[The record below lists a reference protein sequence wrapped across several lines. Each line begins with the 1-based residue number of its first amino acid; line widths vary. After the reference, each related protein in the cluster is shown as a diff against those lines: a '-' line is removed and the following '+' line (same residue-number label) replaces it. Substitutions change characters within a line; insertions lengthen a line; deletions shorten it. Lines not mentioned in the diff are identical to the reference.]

1 MVLSISNVS
10 PIQGSRYYT
19 AEGYYSN
26 EEQQH
31 RSVWTGKLAT
41 ELGLAGQIK
50 PEDFNQ
56 LLEGCNLEGEPL
68 VDKSRLYAQQRAME
82 INGSDRRQIPTAL
95 AAYDLTTSAPKSV
108 SIQAIVFRDERLEMT
123 HRLAT
128 ARMLDITES
137 RYATTRVTHQRKRQV
152 INTGN
157 FLVAQF
163 HHDTS
168 RALDPQ
174 LHTHNVV
181 LNVVKLDNGK
191 WQSIDNRALY
201 ANKMLL
207 GRIYRN
213 ELARAVQALGYEIRV
228 TNQRHGLWEL
238 QGYIPQQLD
247 LFSKR
252 AQQIQKTAS
261 PEASSQEKAWVAA
274 HSNRAKKQA
283 IAREDLL
290 PRWLAEVQTA
300 GINPVTLQP
309 FTMLSPKDISEIVQ
323 ASIAHCSE
331 REVAFRREEIE
342 LFALSKIGQVSIAE
356 LQKAIDSAQDL
367 IPFTSQKGQRYT
379 TQTALNREQ
388 HTIALLRNGQG
399 MVPAIAPLAFVNHAL
414 QGQPLSQEQRQA
426 IELAATSSDRV
437 LAWQGVAGAGKT
449 YAMQAFSQIAQAA
462 GYEVKGYAPSA
473 EAAKTLEAETGIPSQ
488 TIARLLYS
496 QPRDDDRSKPQVWIC
511 DEAGLLSAKDAEW
524 LLAQA
529 QADRAR
535 LILVGDT
542 RQLSAVEAGNPFKS
556 LQQHGMATAYLTES
570 RRQKALDLKVAVDL
584 AAAGRL
590 EESFAHLESSGK
602 VKQITNRE
610 ERIARLVQDYLS
622 LTAQQR
628 DNTLILAG
636 TNWEREAIAQA
647 IRTGLRQEG
656 GLIGSRSVQTLKSK
670 DLTQAQMNFVH
681 HYSLSDRVMPLA
693 NCKRLGLEKGKLYNI
708 VQIEQETL
716 TIQSAE
722 GTLHRVNPRR
732 IQRQAVYETQ
742 KLDIAV
748 GDRLK
753 WTKNDTATGRRNGQE
768 FTVRAIDGTTA
779 QIQYRSGTTDSLDLT
794 QPLHLDYALV
804 STIYSS
810 QGKTAD
816 RVLISAS
823 ADRTLSRES
832 FYVALSRAK
841 YDLHLYVEDKT
852 RFLSRMQASSAK
864 ENPLELLQGTRTHA
878 ADPTLQTTLQ
888 RTATS
893 PVNGQPTTPDDSRAA
908 PQCNPYPAQ
917 TESSRPADASQGNS
931 THRSDSFTPNR
942 SHGTASGT
950 DIRASLAFT
959 TDEQRMAGL
968 DATRASDRRAG
979 GSASRHLEAPASESD
994 YPQTNAGSSSQEG
1007 RSHRD
1012 CLHQLANE
1020 FAELE
1025 RVFSGESTER
1035 YEPTNDFTAPDRDQ
1049 PEAAAN
1055 DRRANEKPDPRSN
1068 QYPHTRPAQFE
1079 LERDWEPGR

>member
-10 PIQGSRYYT
+10 PVQGSRYYT

-31 RSVWTGKLAT
+31 RSVWSGKLAT

-50 PEDFNQ
+50 PEDFNR

-108 SIQAIVFRDERLEMT
+108 SIQAIVFGDERLEMA

-137 RYATTRVTHQRKRQV
+137 RYATTRITHQRKRQV

-157 FLVAQF
+157 LLVAQF

-181 LNVVKLDNGK
+181 LNLVKLDNGK

-207 GRIYRN
+207 GRICRN
-213 ELARAVQALGYEIRV
+213 ELARAVQALGYEIRI
-228 TNQRHGLWEL
+228 TDQRHGLWEL
-238 QGYIPQQLD
+238 QGYTSQQLD

-261 PEASSQEKAWVAA
+261 PGASSQEKAWVAA

-290 PRWLAEVQTA
+290 PRWLAEAQAA
-300 GINPVTLQP
+300 GIHPVISQP
-309 FTMLSPKDISEIVQ
+309 FTVFSPKDISAIVQ
-323 ASIAHCSE
+323 DGITHCSE

-342 LFALSKIGQVSIAE
+342 LFALSHIGQVSIAE
-356 LQKAIDSAQDL
+356 LQKAIDSDQDL

-379 TQTALNREQ
+379 TQTALNQEQ

-399 MVPAIAPLAFVNHAL
+399 MAPAIAPLAVVDQAL
-414 QGQPLSQEQRQA
+414 HGKPLSQEQRQA
-426 IELAATSSDRV
+426 IELAATSSDGV

-496 QPRDDDRSKPQVWIC
+496 QPREDDRSQSQVWIC

-524 LLAQA
+524 LLARA

-570 RRQKALDLKVAVDL
+570 QRQKALDLKVAVDL
-584 AAAGRL
+584 AAVGRF
-590 EESFAHLESSGK
+590 EESFAYLESSGK
-602 VKQITNRE
+602 VEQITNRE

-622 LTAQQR
+622 LTPQQR
-628 DNTLILAG
+628 DKTLILAG
-636 TNWEREAIAQA
+636 TNWERESIAQA

-693 NCKRLGLEKGKLYNI
+693 NYKRLGLEKGKLYSI
-708 VQIEQETL
+708 VQIDQDILTL
-716 TIQSAE
+716 HSTD
-722 GTLHRVNPRR
+722 GTLHKVNPRR

-742 KLDIAV
+742 ALDIAL

-753 WTKNDTATGRRNGQE
+753 WTKNDVATGRRNGQE

-779 QIQYRSGTTDSLDLT
+779 QIQYRNGTTDSLDLT

-804 STIYSS
+804 STTYSS

-841 YDLHLYVEDKT
+841 YDLHLYVEDET
-852 RFLSRMQASSAK
+852 RFLSRMQTSNAK
-864 ENPLELLQGTRTHA
+864 ENPLELLQGTHA

-888 RTATS
+888 RTTTS
-893 PVNGQPTTPDDSRAA
+893 SVNGQPATPDDSRTA
-908 PQCNPYPAQ
+908 PQCDPYPAQ
-917 TESSRPADASQGNS
+917 TESSSPADASQGNS
-931 THRSDSFTPNR
+931 TYRSDSFTPNR
-942 SHGTASGT
+942 SYGAASRT
-950 DIRASLAFT
+950 DIRASLNFT
-959 TDEQRMAGL
+959 TDEQRVAGM
-968 DATRASDRRAG
+968 DAARSSDRRAG
-979 GSASRHLEAPASESD
+979 GSASRYLEAPTSESD

-1007 RSHRD
+1007 RSHRYR
-1012 CLHQLANE
+1012 LHQLADE

-1025 RVFSGESTER
+1025 RVFSGESTDR
-1035 YEPTNDFTAPDRDQ
+1035 YEPTDDFTAPDREQ
-1049 PEAAAN
+1049 PEAAAS
-1055 DRRANEKPDPRSN
+1055 DRRANKKPDSRSDP
-1068 QYPHTRPAQFE
+1068 YPPTRPAQFE
-1079 LERDWEPGR
+1079 LERDWEPN